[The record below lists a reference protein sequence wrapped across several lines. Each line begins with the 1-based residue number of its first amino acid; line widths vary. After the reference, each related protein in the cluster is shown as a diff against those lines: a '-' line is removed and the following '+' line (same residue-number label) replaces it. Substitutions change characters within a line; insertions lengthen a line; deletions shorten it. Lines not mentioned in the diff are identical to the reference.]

1 MRTQINHPDAF
12 SFVVLQRHALEEK
25 ISLQKEKKDN
35 HLHAKRNLFW
45 IAMAYAVALFVIIF
59 I

>member
-12 SFVVLQRHALEEK
+12 SFVVLQRQVLEEK
-25 ISLQKEKKDN
+25 ILLHKEKKDN

-45 IAMAYAVALFVIIF
+45 ITIAYTVGLFVLLF